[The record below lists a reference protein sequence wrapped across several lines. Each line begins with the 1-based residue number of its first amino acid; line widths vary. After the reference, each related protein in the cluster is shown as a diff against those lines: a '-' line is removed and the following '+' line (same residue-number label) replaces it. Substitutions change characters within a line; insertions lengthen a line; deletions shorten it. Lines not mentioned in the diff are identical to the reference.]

1 MCMCGNVCNRGIC
14 SAPPSASHGT
24 GGPPSHGVPLLSS
37 YVVPGPK
44 PSPDRSRWHSM
55 ECFQLDVL
63 PQPATYLQATS
74 PRTCASA
81 CSRRGSSAV
90 LLLHWEAPEEC
101 VIPAARADAEE
112 QQWLH
117 GGFLGLCREL
127 GLQADHFSWS
137 RRTGCCDPCSI
148 LVPVLW
154 TGTVW
159 QMKCFGCSGCRG
171 SPGSVAWT
179 VVSSCREA
187 WYPGPCPCLCP
198 CHPLLCS
205 STPQQG
211 NADNPSLLPAH
222 PSDCLAALS
231 LLWYTW
237 LGKVFE
243 TLLTMRQHFQSLRPT
258 AAHWRSGELFSP
270 LERWKGWDLERE
282 SNLSAA
288 VLKTENE
295 LLSSISRMESSPVIS
310 TSGLFCSA
318 SLRFKEG
325 LFACIC
331 VMLWQRLWSADNPAL
346 TFLAQTPLLVLLLFL
361 PCLCQPTSN
370 QALV

>member
-1 MCMCGNVCNRGIC
+1 M
-14 SAPPSASHGT
+14 
-24 GGPPSHGVPLLSS
+24 
-37 YVVPGPK
+37 
-44 PSPDRSRWHSM
+44 
-55 ECFQLDVL
+55 
-63 PQPATYLQATS
+63 
-74 PRTCASA
+74 
-81 CSRRGSSAV
+81 

-159 QMKCFGCSGCRG
+159 QMKCFGCSGCHG

-187 WYPGPCPCLCP
+187 WYPGPCLCLCP

-243 TLLTMRQHFQSLRPT
+243 TLLTVRQHFQSLRPT